1 MQYIEPVELLNE
13 KDKAIVRALN
23 SLKEEVEAVGY
34 YHQRASV
41 TDDKELKKLF
51 LHSRDEE
58 VEHIA
63 MLLEWLRRNVD
74 VFDKELRTHLF
85 SGENLL
91 QREKE
96 ETKEAKQMKEE
107 SVPLESTLGIGDM
120 RQFDPEHPVE
130 K

>member
-23 SLKEEVEAVGY
+23 SLVEEVEAVGY

-41 TDDKELKKLF
+41 TDDKELKEIF
-51 LHSRDEE
+51 LHSRNEE
-58 VEHIA
+58 IEHVA

-74 VFDKELRTHLF
+74 VFDKELKTYLF
-85 SGENLL
+85 SQQNLL
-91 QREKE
+91 QKE
-96 ETKEAKQMKEE
+96 EMKEIKQIKE
-107 SVPLESTLGIGDM
+107 EIVPLEATLGIGDM
-120 RQFDPEHPVE
+120 RQFDPEHPMD

>member
-23 SLKEEVEAVGY
+23 SLREEVEAVDY

-41 TDDKELKKLF
+41 TDDKELKELL

-58 VEHIA
+58 IEHIA
-63 MLLEWLRRNVD
+63 MLLEWLRRNID
-74 VFDKELRTHLF
+74 VFDKELRTYLF
-85 SGENLL
+85 SEENLL
-91 QREKE
+91 QKEKTE
-96 ETKEAKQMKEE
+96 MKKETVPPEA
-107 SVPLESTLGIGDM
+107 TLGIGDM
-120 RQFDPEHPVE
+120 RQFDPEHPMD

>member
-23 SLKEEVEAVGY
+23 SLVEEVEAVGY

-41 TDDKELKKLF
+41 TDDKELKEIF
-51 LHSRDEE
+51 LHSRNEE
-58 VEHIA
+58 IEHVA

-74 VFDKELRTHLF
+74 VFDKELKTYLF
-85 SGENLL
+85 SQQNLL
-91 QREKE
+91 QKEKE
-96 ETKEAKQMKEE
+96 EMKEIKQIKE
-107 SVPLESTLGIGDM
+107 EIVPLEATLGIGDM
-120 RQFDPEHPVE
+120 RQFDPEHPMD

>member
-23 SLKEEVEAVGY
+23 SLVEEVEAVGY

-41 TDDKELKKLF
+41 TDDKELKEIF
-51 LHSRDEE
+51 LHSRNEE
-58 VEHIA
+58 IEHVA

-74 VFDKELRTHLF
+74 VFDKELRTYLF
-85 SGENLL
+85 SQENLL
-91 QREKE
+91 QKEKE
-96 ETKEAKQMKEE
+96 EMKEIKQMKEE
-107 SVPLESTLGIGDM
+107 SVSLEATLGIGDM
-120 RQFDPEHPVE
+120 RQFDPENPMD

>member
-23 SLKEEVEAVGY
+23 SLVEEVEAVGY

-41 TDDKELKKLF
+41 TDDKELKEIF
-51 LHSRDEE
+51 LHSRNEE
-58 VEHIA
+58 IEHVA

-74 VFDKELRTHLF
+74 VFDKELKTYLF
-85 SGENLL
+85 SQQNLL
-91 QREKE
+91 QKEKE
-96 ETKEAKQMKEE
+96 EMKEIKQMKEE
-107 SVPLESTLGIGDM
+107 IVPLEATLGIGDM
-120 RQFDPEHPVE
+120 RQFDPEHPMD